1 MTRATHQFR
10 SGYAEHSDTTASRYF
25 GSKRV
30 RPHGAEFLT
39 EKKINNYSIE
49 NRSLLLLTMTTR
61 ILSAVCIV
69 LAYFVT
75 LNVNHA
81 VVAYQDCK
89 FSSAKAIKSLDDDDD
104 CR

>member
-1 MTRATHQFR
+1 
-10 SGYAEHSDTTASRYF
+10 
-25 GSKRV
+25 
-30 RPHGAEFLT
+30 
-39 EKKINNYSIE
+39 
-49 NRSLLLLTMTTR
+49 MTTR